1 MTDKKMQLDKI
12 DLRILDILRK
22 DGRISYRKL
31 SELVNLTPRPCQA
44 RVERLE
50 ALGIIAGYRA
60 LIKAPRDK
68 SSIIV
73 LAQIVLADHGRSQA
87 PFEEEMRA
95 NPAVL
100 DCWLVSGTFDF
111 LVRLACEDLDEY
123 RRIANAWLESP
134 RYRIEK
140 IVTSAELQTIKRD
153 IA

>member
-1 MTDKKMQLDKI
+1 MADKKMQLDKI
-12 DLRILDILRK
+12 DLKILDVLRN
-22 DGRISYRKL
+22 DGRISYRQL
-31 SELVNLTPRPCQA
+31 SERVNLTPRPCQA

-50 ALGIIAGYRA
+50 ALGVIAGYRA
-60 LIKAPRDK
+60 VIRPPREK
-68 SSIIV
+68 QSIVV

-95 NPAVL
+95 SPAVL

-134 RYRIEK
+134 RFKIEK
-140 IVTSAELQTIKRD
+140 IVTTAELQTIKRSVV
-153 IA
+153 